1 MWLSKLFFNRNIVT
15 AKLVRSIIFNPKYSE
30 RILVLDEC
38 LLVKITNLVFLPIN
52 VYKRPFFPLCPHWC
66 SIIVCSVS
74 LFRHHCG
81 AGRVSASEAGAHT
94 ECRSPGP
101 GVAISPHKHVTGHPG
116 SHHTEKNNP
125 PSKSTLVFLTFR
137 KYVTR
142 RLTLSCFHVR
152 HQCGMLWLGN
162 NREMFL
168 IIWSTLIEKIGSGT
182 GINPWI

>member
-1 MWLSKLFFNRNIVT
+1 MLLQNLWDPLFLIQSIQKGYWYLTSACLSK
-15 AKLVRSIIFNPKYSE
+15 SP
-30 RILVLDEC
+30 ILSFYQSMYI
-38 LLVKITNLVFLPIN
+38 KG
-52 VYKRPFFPLCPHWC
+52 PFFHFALTDVALLFVLSPC
-66 SIIVCSVS
+66 SATTAG
-74 LFRHHCG
+74 G

-94 ECRSPGP
+94 ECRGPGP

-152 HQCGMLWLGN
+152 QCGMLWLGN